1 MPKFAAN
8 LSMLFTELPFLERF
22 AAAARAGF
30 EAVEFLFP
38 YEYAAGEI
46 RQRLQENQLQLVLF
60 NTPPGDVNAGEWGL
74 AAIPGRS
81 AEARRDIELAL
92 EYACQLGC
100 PQVHI
105 MAGVVPPGADRADC
119 EAVLIDN
126 LRYAAECFARHD
138 KRILIEALNPQTK
151 PGYLYH
157 SQYQTLAMVPPGAD
171 RADCEA
177 VLIDNLRYAAECFAR
192 HDKRILIEA
201 LNPQTKPGYLYHSQY
216 QTLAMVK
223 RVDRP
228 NLAVQLDLFHAQ
240 KVDGN
245 LSHLITEYAGQYRHI
260 QIASLPDRHEP
271 DEGEINYPWLYA
283 LLDKTGYDGWIGC
296 EYIPRT
302 DTLSGLGWFSPY
314 RKK

>member
-1 MPKFAAN
+1 
-8 LSMLFTELPFLERF
+8 
-22 AAAARAGF
+22 
-30 EAVEFLFP
+30 
-38 YEYAAGEI
+38 
-46 RQRLQENQLQLVLF
+46 
-60 NTPPGDVNAGEWGL
+60 
-74 AAIPGRS
+74 
-81 AEARRDIELAL
+81 
-92 EYACQLGC
+92 
-100 PQVHI
+100 
-105 MAGVVPPGADRADC
+105 MAGVVPPGADRAAC

-138 KRILIEALNPQTK
+138 KRILIGAESADQTGLSLPQSISDAGDGET
-151 PGYLYH
+151 GR
-157 SQYQTLAMVPPGAD
+157 Q
-171 RADCEA
+171 
-177 VLIDNLRYAAECFAR
+177 AE
-192 HDKRILIEA
+192 
-201 LNPQTKPGYLYHSQY
+201 
-216 QTLAMVK
+216 
-223 RVDRP
+223 
-228 NLAVQLDLFHAQ
+228 LAVQLDLFHAQ

>member
-1 MPKFAAN
+1 
-8 LSMLFTELPFLERF
+8 
-22 AAAARAGF
+22 
-30 EAVEFLFP
+30 
-38 YEYAAGEI
+38 
-46 RQRLQENQLQLVLF
+46 
-60 NTPPGDVNAGEWGL
+60 
-74 AAIPGRS
+74 
-81 AEARRDIELAL
+81 IELAL

-105 MAGVVPPGADRADC
+105 MAGVVPPGADRA
-119 EAVLIDN
+119 A
-126 LRYAAECFARHD
+126 
-138 KRILIEALNPQTK
+138 
-151 PGYLYH
+151 
-157 SQYQTLAMVPPGAD
+157 
-171 RADCEA
+171 CEA

-271 DEGEINYPWLYA
+271 DEG
-283 LLDKTGYDGWIGC
+283 
-296 EYIPRT
+296 
-302 DTLSGLGWFSPY
+302 
-314 RKK
+314 

>member
-8 LSMLFTELPFLERF
+8 LSMLFTELPFLDRF

-46 RQRLQENQLQLVLF
+46 KQRLQENQLQLVLF

-74 AAIPGRS
+74 AALPGRS

-92 EYACQLGC
+92 EYACQLDC

-105 MAGVVPPGADRADC
+105 MAGVVQPGMDRAAC
-119 EAVLIDN
+119 EAELFDN
-126 LRYAAECFARHD
+126 LRYAAERFARHG
-138 KRILIEALNPQTK
+138 KRALIEALNPQTK
-151 PGYLYH
+151 PGYFYH
-157 SQYQTLAMVPPGAD
+157 SQYQTLEIA
-171 RADCEA
+171 
-177 VLIDNLRYAAECFAR
+177 
-192 HDKRILIEA
+192 
-201 LNPQTKPGYLYHSQY
+201 Q
-216 QTLAMVK
+216 

-228 NLAVQLDLFHAQ
+228 NIAVQLDLFHAQ

-271 DEGEINYPWLYA
+271 DEGEINYSWIYA
-283 LLDKTGYDGWIGC
+283 LLDHVGYDGWIGC
-296 EYIPRT
+296 EYIPRA
-302 DTLSGLGWFSPY
+302 DTLSGLEWFSPY

>member
-8 LSMLFTELPFLERF
+8 LSMLFTELPFLDRF

-46 RQRLQENQLQLVLF
+46 KQRLQENQLQLVLF

-74 AAIPGRS
+74 AALPGRS

-92 EYACQLGC
+92 EYACQLDC

-105 MAGVVPPGADRADC
+105 MAGVVPPGMDRAAC
-119 EAVLIDN
+119 EAELVDN

-138 KRILIEALNPQTK
+138 KRVLIEALNPQTK

-157 SQYQTLAMVPPGAD
+157 SQYQTLEIA
-171 RADCEA
+171 
-177 VLIDNLRYAAECFAR
+177 
-192 HDKRILIEA
+192 
-201 LNPQTKPGYLYHSQY
+201 Q
-216 QTLAMVK
+216 

-228 NLAVQLDLFHAQ
+228 NIAVQLDLFHAQ

-271 DEGEINYPWLYA
+271 DEGEINYSWIYA
-283 LLDKTGYDGWIGC
+283 LLDKAGYDGWIGC

-302 DTLSGLGWFSPY
+302 DTLSGLEWFSPY

>member
-1 MPKFAAN
+1 
-8 LSMLFTELPFLERF
+8 
-22 AAAARAGF
+22 
-30 EAVEFLFP
+30 
-38 YEYAAGEI
+38 
-46 RQRLQENQLQLVLF
+46 
-60 NTPPGDVNAGEWGL
+60 
-74 AAIPGRS
+74 
-81 AEARRDIELAL
+81 EARRDIELAL

-105 MAGVVPPGADRADC
+105 MAGVVPPGADRA
-119 EAVLIDN
+119 A
-126 LRYAAECFARHD
+126 
-138 KRILIEALNPQTK
+138 
-151 PGYLYH
+151 
-157 SQYQTLAMVPPGAD
+157 
-171 RADCEA
+171 CEA

-271 DEGEINYPWLYA
+271 DEGERHCCKVSDEAAFCLIQRP
-283 LLDKTGYDGWIGC
+283 
-296 EYIPRT
+296 YI
-302 DTLSGLGWFSPY
+302 S
-314 RKK
+314 

>member
-157 SQYQTLAMVPPGAD
+157 SQYQTLAMV
-171 RADCEA
+171 
-177 VLIDNLRYAAECFAR
+177 
-192 HDKRILIEA
+192 
-201 LNPQTKPGYLYHSQY
+201 
-216 QTLAMVK
+216 K

-228 NLAVQLDLFHAQ
+228 NLAVQLDRYHAQ
-240 KVDGN
+240 KVEY
-245 LSHLITEYAGQYRHI
+245 SCRPEYAICRI
-260 QIASLPDRHEP
+260 FRLPPARPSAKP
-271 DEGEINYPWLYA
+271 DEGEINLSVLYA
-283 LLDKTGYDGWIGC
+283 LTDKTGYDGWISC
-296 EYIPRT
+296 ESPRT

>member
-74 AAIPGRS
+74 AAIPG
-81 AEARRDIELAL
+81 EARRPDAILSWRWSMPASS
-92 EYACQLGC
+92 
-100 PQVHI
+100 V
-105 MAGVVPPGADRADC
+105 
-119 EAVLIDN
+119 
-126 LRYAAECFARHD
+126 ARRCISWPAWCRRE
-138 KRILIEALNPQTK
+138 RIA
-151 PGYLYH
+151 
-157 SQYQTLAMVPPGAD
+157 
-171 RADCEA
+171 CEA

>member
-74 AAIPGRS
+74 AA
-81 AEARRDIELAL
+81 
-92 EYACQLGC
+92 
-100 PQVHI
+100 
-105 MAGVVPPGADRADC
+105 
-119 EAVLIDN
+119 
-126 LRYAAECFARHD
+126 
-138 KRILIEALNPQTK
+138 
-151 PGYLYH
+151 
-157 SQYQTLAMVPPGAD
+157 
-171 RADCEA
+171 A

>member
-1 MPKFAAN
+1 M
-8 LSMLFTELPFLERF
+8 
-22 AAAARAGF
+22 
-30 EAVEFLFP
+30 
-38 YEYAAGEI
+38 
-46 RQRLQENQLQLVLF
+46 
-60 NTPPGDVNAGEWGL
+60 GL

-105 MAGVVPPGADRADC
+105 MAGVVPPGADRA
-119 EAVLIDN
+119 A
-126 LRYAAECFARHD
+126 
-138 KRILIEALNPQTK
+138 
-151 PGYLYH
+151 
-157 SQYQTLAMVPPGAD
+157 
-171 RADCEA
+171 CEA

-271 DEGEINYPWLYA
+271 DEGERHCCKVSDEAAFVLF
-283 LLDKTGYDGWIGC
+283 K
-296 EYIPRT
+296 
-302 DTLSGLGWFSPY
+302 GLTFQKLCLPGAFRPGDHHNKMLRPGLCVVHASPQY
-314 RKK
+314 L

>member
-1 MPKFAAN
+1 
-8 LSMLFTELPFLERF
+8 
-22 AAAARAGF
+22 
-30 EAVEFLFP
+30 
-38 YEYAAGEI
+38 
-46 RQRLQENQLQLVLF
+46 
-60 NTPPGDVNAGEWGL
+60 
-74 AAIPGRS
+74 
-81 AEARRDIELAL
+81 
-92 EYACQLGC
+92 C

-105 MAGVVPPGADRADC
+105 MAGVVPPGADRA
-119 EAVLIDN
+119 A
-126 LRYAAECFARHD
+126 
-138 KRILIEALNPQTK
+138 
-151 PGYLYH
+151 
-157 SQYQTLAMVPPGAD
+157 
-171 RADCEA
+171 CEA

-271 DEGEINYPWLYA
+271 DEGERHCCKVSDEAAFCLIQRPYISKT
-283 LLDKTGYDGWIGC
+283 LLT
-296 EYIPRT
+296 
-302 DTLSGLGWFSPY
+302 
-314 RKK
+314 

>member
-157 SQYQTLAMVPPGAD
+157 SQYQTLAMGFV
-171 RADCEA
+171 E
-177 VLIDNLRYAAECFAR
+177 
-192 HDKRILIEA
+192 
-201 LNPQTKPGYLYHSQY
+201 
-216 QTLAMVK
+216 
-223 RVDRP
+223 
-228 NLAVQLDLFHAQ
+228 
-240 KVDGN
+240 
-245 LSHLITEYAGQYRHI
+245 
-260 QIASLPDRHEP
+260 
-271 DEGEINYPWLYA
+271 
-283 LLDKTGYDGWIGC
+283 
-296 EYIPRT
+296 
-302 DTLSGLGWFSPY
+302 
-314 RKK
+314 

>member
-105 MAGVVPPGADRADC
+105 MAGVVPPGADRA
-119 EAVLIDN
+119 A
-126 LRYAAECFARHD
+126 
-138 KRILIEALNPQTK
+138 
-151 PGYLYH
+151 
-157 SQYQTLAMVPPGAD
+157 
-171 RADCEA
+171 CEA

-283 LLDKTGYDGWIGC
+283 
-296 EYIPRT
+296 
-302 DTLSGLGWFSPY
+302 
-314 RKK
+314 